1 MKTTEEETIS
11 GNDTKLAVPS
21 SAPPTCTDPSC
32 ISLATVLVIIFI
44 VGSLGN
50 AVVIWIAGFK
60 LKKKSV
66 NTTWYL
72 SLAVSDFLF
81 CFSLPFT
88 VVYRIKDDWIFGLF
102 MCKFISFIMFL
113 NMFSSIFLLV
123 IISVDRCVAVIF
135 PVWAQNRRTI
145 RKASVIVSLV
155 WIISAGISTPS
166 FTFRTVQPHYVKQTK
181 TCFNDYKH
189 DQDHVIVVVFR
200 FVFGFLMPFLIIIA
214 CYVVIIRKLKI
225 NQSAKTK
232 KPFKIMTAL
241 IVTFFLCWIPFH
253 IVALM
258 ELNHEKYDG
267 SFLHVGQV
275 IGVTLASANSCL
287 NPFLYAFMGRTLRG
301 SVLLFCRRLRMQST
315 RKAGAQCEQ
324 PPSPP
329 LEKKDFQ
336 LLFEFLRTI
345 KLYNFKPK
353 KTAIKKH
360 LFSVYVA

>member
-60 LKKKSV
+60 LKKSV

-88 VVYRIKDDWIFGLF
+88 VVQKVRDNWIFVIF
-102 MCKFISFIMFL
+102 MCRFMSFIMLL

-123 IISVDRCVAVIF
+123 IISVDRCAVVKF

-145 RKASVIVSLV
+145 RKANGIVTMV
-155 WIISAGISTPS
+155 WIISAVFSTLSLIFQGI
-166 FTFRTVQPHYVKQTK
+166 QPDFKKPTQVCHNKYV
-181 TCFNDYKH
+181 Y
-189 DQDHVIVVVFR
+189 DQNHIAVVVFR
-200 FVFGFLMPFLIIIA
+200 FVFGFVIPFLIIIA
-214 CYVVIIRKLKI
+214 CYVVIIIRKKLKI

-258 ELNHEKYDG
+258 EINHEKYDE

-287 NPFLYAFMGRTLRG
+287 NPFLYAFMG
-301 SVLLFCRRLRMQST
+301 
-315 RKAGAQCEQ
+315 
-324 PPSPP
+324 
-329 LEKKDFQ
+329 KDFKRKCSA
-336 LLFEFLRTI
+336 LLSKME
-345 KLYNFKPK
+345 
-353 KTAIKKH
+353 TAIEEEE
-360 LFSVYVA
+360 SWSTMRGRSITTSGERRCSTTV